1 MIAVYF
7 RMNSIFCKVIVHEL
21 RTSTVE
27 VNLGAKQSDQVSP
40 CEEQCDIQYLQWS
53 IISQLY
59 NLDVL
64 KLKDLKSYVKKLGL
78 NIPTINNLRL
88 KTTLKTLKFK
98 LRISICFQI
107 QFNSQHLN
115 DYMFKVTEG
124 KVEKVDPI
132 FGKKFINRDGSV
144 GTYVDGVISVPKNK
158 SQVAQPSSP
167 ATISSKGYK

>member
-1 MIAVYF
+1 MVQNQARENMFPSSFLSCHFMIAVYF

-88 KTTLKTLKFK
+88 KTTLKASFITFK
-98 LRISICFQI
+98 LLSMFCL
-107 QFNSQHLN
+107 LN
-115 DYMFKVTEG
+115 
-124 KVEKVDPI
+124 VEL
-132 FGKKFINRDGSV
+132 
-144 GTYVDGVISVPKNK
+144 
-158 SQVAQPSSP
+158 
-167 ATISSKGYK
+167 